1 MKYIAL
7 ILTALL
13 STHAAAA
20 VKINNQ
26 QVRNMDDVHS
36 LGVIYI
42 NHNFATEQKA
52 NQALEEEADTR
63 SAKYYRA
70 ELTHEPGSNGNLHAS
85 AFLYR

>member
-1 MKYIAL
+1 MKYIAFL
-7 ILTALL
+7 ITILL

-20 VKINNQ
+20 IKMNNQ
-26 QVRNMDDVHS
+26 QARNMDDVHS

-42 NHNFATEQKA
+42 NHNFATEQEAEKA
-52 NQALEEEADTR
+52 LADEADTR
-63 SAKYYRA
+63 SARYYRA

>member
-7 ILTALL
+7 LL
-13 STHAAAA
+13 VTLLCANAAAA
-20 VKINNQ
+20 IKMTPQ
-26 QVRNMDDVHS
+26 QARNMDDVHS

-42 NHNFATEQKA
+42 NHNFATAQEA
-52 NQALEEEADTR
+52 DQALEKEADTR

-70 ELTHEPGSNGNLHAS
+70 ELIHEPGSNGNLHAS